1 MATDNSP
8 NSPKNKLRSNSG
20 LMRYASMGTQI
31 LVTILL
37 FVFAGYKLDQWL
49 HFKFPAF
56 TLGLSLLGVVLG
68 IYFAVRDLLK
78 K

>member
-1 MATDNSP
+1 
-8 NSPKNKLRSNSG
+8 
-20 LMRYASMGTQI
+20 MGTQI

-49 HFKFPAF
+49 ELKFPAF
-56 TLGLSLLGVVLG
+56 TLGLSLLGVVVG

-78 K
+78 KK

>member
-8 NSPKNKLRSNSG
+8 NSPKKNLRNNTT

-31 LVTILL
+31 LVTIGL
-37 FVFAGYKLDQWL
+37 FVFAGVKLDQWL
-49 HFKFPAF
+49 KIKFPAF
-56 TLGLSLLGVVLG
+56 TLTLSLLGVVAG
-68 IYFAVRDLLK
+68 IYFAVKDLLK